1 MNSVPEVTI
10 HIDNQAFAAEK
21 GMTILQA
28 AQRHNIYIPT
38 LCAHKDLTPF
48 GGCRMCIVEVDS
60 MRGLPT
66 SCTTPVEEGMVI
78 HTQSAQIRAVRQE
91 ILKLI
96 LSEHTSSCLI
106 CDEREECRLYSTT
119 IRKAGVT
126 TGCRYCSNDNRCELQ
141 DVVEHAG
148 LQEIGYAVQY
158 RDLPVE
164 KEDPF
169 FDRDYNIC
177 ILCGRCV
184 RMCQDVRTAG
194 TLTFVQ
200 RGQHTVIGT
209 AFHRNHIEAGCEF
222 CGACVSVCPT
232 GALAEKAN
240 KWDGAAERE
249 TITTCP
255 FCGIGCQMRLQVKGD
270 RVLGSLPAEDPLIN
284 RGQLCV
290 KGRFCVAETVNGS
303 QRLGRPYR
311 MEGAVKAILSWDEA
325 ADLAAAHLAACAPE
339 EFGLFISPNC
349 SNEDLYVAQKFVR
362 AAMAS
367 HRIDNSARLFYGA
380 GFNAYLRLFRRSVPL
395 AEIEKAPVILC
406 IGLDARYGRSVA
418 GVELRRAIRRGAR
431 VVTIHPRQHS
441 LANVSHLW
449 LQPAPEEALD
459 LLRKLAG
466 LAGAG
471 KSLSTA
477 FRPGGSLDANIA
489 AAALLLRD
497 ASAPVFLIGSEFLS
511 CHDAPEILEAVWQL
525 AETANAGVLPLPAQ
539 NNLLGSILMGT
550 FAEVLPG
557 GITAADT
564 ERIRLLSEKWGTQV
578 RAGVSSWNAP
588 TMSPD
593 ERLKVLYLVGER
605 VPGARSLSEFIIH
618 QDLYPPDSRQD
629 ADLVLPAAAFS
640 EADATCINGEGR
652 IQKFAKAVN
661 PPGEA
666 LPDWKILSLIARK
679 LHVAGFEYE
688 DVSDIQREIA
698 SVVPE
703 LEGCDGASR
712 QERRL
717 ALRLDLPGIRS
728 FGHAAAAQQEGI
740 PMMLILGVA
749 EHQYR
754 GTSLAA
760 RVEGAAAI
768 FPEDTVEISPGDAA
782 KAGIANGDEIIL
794 RCGEFERAFP
804 VRCDK
809 DQPEGTL
816 HGVVRPGQIPYPNPL
831 SVTMRKRYVQSR

>member
-1 MNSVPEVTI
+1 MNSVHEVTI
-10 HIDNQAFAAEK
+10 HIDNRAFAAEK

-28 AQRHNIYIPT
+28 AQRHDIYIPT

-78 HTQSAQIRAVRQE
+78 RTQTAQIQAVRQE

-106 CDEREECRLYSTT
+106 CDEREECRLYATT

-141 DVVEHAG
+141 DVVERAG
-148 LQEIGYAVQY
+148 LQEIGYPVHY
-158 RDLPVE
+158 RNLPVE

-169 FDRDYNIC
+169 FDRDYNLC

-184 RMCQDVRTAG
+184 RVCQDVRTAG

-200 RGQHTVIGT
+200 RGRHTVIGT
-209 AFHRNHIEAGCEF
+209 AFQRTHIEAGCEF

-232 GALAEKAN
+232 GALAEKTN
-240 KWDGAAERE
+240 KWDGKAERE

-255 FCGIGCQMRLQVKGD
+255 FCGIGCQMRLQVKND

-290 KGRFCVAETVNGS
+290 KGRFCVAETVHGS
-303 QRLGRPYR
+303 KRLGHPYK
-311 MEGAVKAILSWDEA
+311 MQGAVKAMLSWDEA
-325 ADLAAAHLAACAPE
+325 AGLAAAHLAACAPDD
-339 EFGLFISPNC
+339 FGLVVSPNC
-349 SNEDLYVAQKFVR
+349 SNEDLYVAQKFAR

-367 HRIDNSARLFYGA
+367 HRIDNSARMFYGA

-395 AEIEKAPVILC
+395 AEVEKAAVILC

-418 GVELRRAIRRGAR
+418 GVELRKAIQRGAR
-431 VVTIHPRQHS
+431 IVTIHPRQHS
-441 LANVSHLW
+441 LVNISHLW
-449 LQPAPEEALD
+449 LRPAPEETLD

-466 LAGAG
+466 LVGAG
-471 KSLSTA
+471 KSPPTT
-477 FRPGGSLDANIA
+477 FHPEGGLDANIA
-489 AAALLLRD
+489 AAALLLQD
-497 ASAPVFLIGSEFLS
+497 ASAPVFLLGSEFLS
-511 CHDAPEILEAVWQL
+511 FQAGPEILEAVEQL
-525 AETANAGVLPLPAQ
+525 AEITNAGILPLPAQ

-557 GITAADT
+557 GISTANAD
-564 ERIRLLSEKWGTQV
+564 RIRQLAEQWGTAV
-578 RAGVSSWNAP
+578 PEGISSWNVSAL
-588 TMSPD
+588 SPNK
-593 ERLKVLYLVGER
+593 RLKVLYLVGER

-618 QDLYPPDSRQD
+618 QDLYPPDSQED

-640 EADATCINGEGR
+640 EIDATCINGEGR
-652 IQKFAKAVN
+652 IQKFARAVN

-666 LPDWKILSLIARK
+666 LPDWKILSLIAQK
-679 LHVAGFEYE
+679 LRVAGFDYE
-688 DVSDIQREIA
+688 EVSDIRREIA
-698 SVVPE
+698 SVVAE
-703 LEGCDGASR
+703 FAGFDGESR
-712 QERRL
+712 HE
-717 ALRLDLPGIRS
+717 RS
-728 FGHAAAAQQEGI
+728 FDFQLDFAGIPSTGHAAAAQQEGI
-740 PMMLILGVA
+740 PMVLSLSLA

-754 GTSLAA
+754 GSSLAS

-768 FPEDTVEISPGDAA
+768 FSEDTVEINPGDAG

-794 RCGEFERAFP
+794 KSGEFERAFP
-804 VRCDK
+804 VRCNR

-816 HGVVRPGQIPYPNPL
+816 HAMVRQGQIPNPNPL
-831 SVTMRKRYVQSR
+831 PVTMRKKHVQSH